1 MLCQFAQQ
9 FRDFVADFLNRSQSL
24 RRRFRE
30 ESVTD
35 LLMAGLIAIGGNR
48 VHVEFPNEPVTG
60 ADMEW
65 NFVNWDDGSFYRL
78 RIQAKKLYGIGRNW
92 KRHSY
97 THLLD
102 LSPNKRLQVEV
113 LCESARR
120 VQAYPLYIFYN
131 AQDHC
136 QMAWNGGLLAL
147 RGINIADGYRIRAL
161 ARRGKGRVSISPLR
175 PVDIY
180 ERLRVIRFGAPP
192 QPYFVDEAQDRAE
205 VSDGDDMPAIPEVS
219 NTIPRSIRAAL
230 DRRRIAAPGRRP
242 PRLNLWRAIFIS
254 GNLAD

>member
-9 FRDFVADFLNRSQSL
+9 FPNFVADFLNRSRSL

-35 LLMAGLIAIGGNR
+35 LLMASLIAIGGDR
-48 VHVEFPNEPVTG
+48 VPVEFPNEPVTG

-102 LSPNKRLQVEV
+102 LSPNKRPQVEV
-113 LCESARR
+113 LCEAARR

-136 QMAWNGGLLAL
+136 QLAWNGGLLAL

-161 ARRGKGRVSISPLR
+161 ARRGKKNLRAVHPLLQFLSLLFCPSQFERTPILPLR

-180 ERLRVIRFGAPP
+180 ERLKVIRFGAPP
-192 QPYFVDEAQDRAE
+192 QPYFVDEGQ
-205 VSDGDDMPAIPEVS
+205 
-219 NTIPRSIRAAL
+219 
-230 DRRRIAAPGRRP
+230 
-242 PRLNLWRAIFIS
+242 
-254 GNLAD
+254 